1 MCKKEPIICNVGQ
14 SSILLLHVLGHTV
27 INSSPSVCKAFLIS
41 ERRFSLGVIH
51 AGCFHCPRLVPYK
64 RKPHVWR
71 FMCKSNLDGIDNI
84 GFTFR
89 KQQRSPFFV
98 HLKGEGFTMPA
109 GARKHQ
115 VKFYLPLIQQHIKLW
130 HHRIL
135 GMLYGHYTK
144 FFHSISYFRLCI
156 YPECFVML
164 LCQSFM

>member
-1 MCKKEPIICNVGQ
+1 MCKKEPIICNGRR

-89 KQQRSPFFV
+89 KQQWAPFLA
-98 HLKGEGFTMPA
+98 HLKGEGFSMTA
-109 GARKHQ
+109 WSR
-115 VKFYLPLIQQHIKLW
+115 QH
-130 HHRIL
+130 
-135 GMLYGHYTK
+135 
-144 FFHSISYFRLCI
+144 
-156 YPECFVML
+156 
-164 LCQSFM
+164 